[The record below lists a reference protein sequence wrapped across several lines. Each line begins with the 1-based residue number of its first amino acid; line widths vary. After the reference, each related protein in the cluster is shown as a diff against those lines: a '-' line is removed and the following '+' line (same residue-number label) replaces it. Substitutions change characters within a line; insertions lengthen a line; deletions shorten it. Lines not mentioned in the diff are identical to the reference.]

1 MQRRILE
8 WCSLCLRF
16 LFYINF
22 KEVDNMNAVYVVPTA
37 SPNDVSGLKDLID
50 RKVIDPRD
58 VIAILGKT
66 EGNGCVNDWTRGYSV
81 DTLKNFFSQYLDGG
95 EAEKI
100 VYVMS
105 GGTEGILSP
114 HLSIICHNDEK
125 VENEGL
131 EKSLAISAGRTREF
145 LPEEI
150 GRMPQVEAV
159 RDTVIELMAKAG
171 IEDSKD
177 VHFVQVK
184 CPLIIS
190 QRVAD
195 AMSRGKTVATEDTY
209 ESMGYSRGACAL
221 GIALAL
227 GEIPA
232 GSVTDDK
239 ICKDWSLYSKVAS
252 TSAGVELMECEIILF
267 GNSKNGNSRYFM
279 SHDVMK
285 DAIDAEAVMCALDK
299 ADIGYLRTEHSD
311 KKELVQVL
319 AKAEAD
325 PLSIVRGRRNIMHD
339 DSDINHTRHARAV
352 VGGVIA
358 SIVGDPMVY
367 VSGGSEH

>member
-1 MQRRILE
+1 
-8 WCSLCLRF
+8 
-16 LFYINF
+16 
-22 KEVDNMNAVYVVPTA
+22 MNSVFVVPTS
-37 SPNDVSGLKDLID
+37 SPSDVSGVKKLID
-50 RKVIDPRD
+50 TGVIKPQD
-58 VIAILGKT
+58 VIAVLGKT

-81 DTLKNFFSQYLDGG
+81 DTLKHFFEGYLPTC
-95 EAEKI
+95 EADKI

-114 HLSIICHNDEK
+114 HLSVICKNDEPAG
-125 VENEGL
+125 ETGL
-131 EKSLAISAGRTREF
+131 EKSLAISASRTREL

-150 GRMPQVEAV
+150 GTMAQVQAV
-159 RDTVIELMAKAG
+159 RETVEQLMKDAKIA
-171 IEDSKD
+171 DPKD
-177 VHFVQVK
+177 VHFVQIK

-190 QRVAD
+190 QRVKEA
-195 AMSRGKTVATEDTY
+195 AERGHKVVTEDTY

-227 GEIPA
+227 GEVDEA
-232 GSVTDDK
+232 KVTDES
-239 ICKDWSLYSKVAS
+239 ICQDWSLYSEVAS

-267 GNSKNGNSRYFM
+267 GNSVEGNSTYYM
-279 SHDVMK
+279 EHDVMA
-285 DAIDAEAVMCALDK
+285 DAIDADAVMRALDK
-299 ADIGYLRTEHSD
+299 AEVGYLRTKNNENR
-311 KKELVQVL
+311 ELVHIL

-325 PLSIVRGRRNIMHD
+325 PLGIVRGRRNIMHD

-367 VSGGSEH
+367 VSGGAEHQGPAGGGPVAVICKVK